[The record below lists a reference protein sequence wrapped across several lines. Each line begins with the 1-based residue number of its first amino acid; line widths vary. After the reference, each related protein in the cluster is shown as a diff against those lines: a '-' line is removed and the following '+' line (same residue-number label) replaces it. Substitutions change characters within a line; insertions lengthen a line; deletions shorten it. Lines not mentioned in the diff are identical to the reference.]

1 MSKKRMR
8 LLEEDVRAAQ
18 SKTIAL
24 QEYIVITIMTKLVDK
39 GNADA
44 IKWFENR
51 AEIEMARQLKEMP
64 KPSEQCGKFK
74 LKR

>member
-1 MSKKRMR
+1 MR

-24 QEYIVITIMTKLVDK
+24 QKYNMIKIMTKLFDK

-44 IKWFENR
+44 IKWFDNR
-51 AEIEMARQLKEMP
+51 AEIEMARKLKEMP
-64 KPSEQCGKFK
+64 NQETSVGNSSSNDD
-74 LKR
+74 

>member
-1 MSKKRMR
+1 MVKILKF
-8 LLEEDVRAAQ
+8 AQ

-24 QEYIVITIMTKLVDK
+24 QDYNMIKIMTKLFDK
-39 GNADA
+39 VNADA

-64 KPSEQCGKFK
+64 NQESSVGNSSSNGD
-74 LKR
+74 

>member
-1 MSKKRMR
+1 
-8 LLEEDVRAAQ
+8 LEEDVRAAQ

-24 QEYIVITIMTKLVDK
+24 QEYNMIKIMTKLFDK

-51 AEIEMARQLKEMP
+51 AEIEMARQLEEMP
-64 KPSEQCGKFK
+64 NQASSLGN
-74 LKR
+74 LSSNDD